1 MGMYLIY
8 KEKQRGKMRPLTN
21 YEVIV
26 LINTL
31 HIKNIGIIDEISID
45 LNNGFN
51 VLTGETG
58 AGKTLII
65 DSLEILA
72 GGRFSKEM
80 IRKGEEYSFV
90 EMSVSTNSS
99 KEDIILSRE
108 INMNGKNLCK
118 INGRMVTVAELKNF
132 MAKLLDI
139 HGQHDNQSLLNLGV
153 HIKLLDKF
161 AGSELK
167 TLKLDYLE
175 KYAEYKRL
183 KEEIAKNYGDDKE
196 RQRKLDLLKYQ
207 ANEIEEASLIKGE
220 EEELEEKK
228 KRILNSEKI
237 SKNLGIAENEIL
249 NVALDSVATAMKAL
263 EKIEDI
269 NDEYRESSEA
279 VRSIYYDLED
289 CGRNISRYSEDIY
302 FDDREIEEV
311 ESRLNLISSMKRK
324 YGNNTHEILKY
335 KEEVEKEVYEIEN
348 LEEYTNKLKSDLKS
362 LENEMKD
369 ICKKM
374 HDIREKI
381 SNVLSEE
388 VQKNLIDL
396 EMKNTKFKVSIN
408 YDNSKEFNENGQET
422 AEFLIM
428 TNIGEDYKP
437 LTKIASG
444 GEMSRIML
452 AIKRVL
458 ADVDEIET
466 LVFDEIDTG
475 ISGVAASKVA
485 EKMKEIS
492 KTHQI
497 ICVTHLAT
505 IAAKG
510 NSNYYINK
518 EVKEGKTKTNVS
530 LLTDNRLVEEIAR
543 IASGEVT
550 KVSIQYAKELIS
562 K

>member
-1 MGMYLIY
+1 M
-8 KEKQRGKMRPLTN
+8 
-21 YEVIV
+21 
-26 LINTL
+26 INTL

-118 INGRMVTVAELKNF
+118 INGRMVTVTELKNF

-139 HGQHDNQSLLNLGV
+139 HGQHDNQSLLNSGV

-161 AGSELK
+161 AGNELK

-175 KYAEYKRL
+175 KYSEYKRL

-207 ANEIEEASLIKGE
+207 SNEIEEAGLIKGE

-249 NVALDSVATAMKAL
+249 NVALDSVQSAMKAL

-269 NDEYRESSEA
+269 NEEYRESSEA
-279 VRSIYYDLED
+279 IRSIFYDLED
-289 CGRNISRYSEDIY
+289 CRKKYIKIFGR
-302 FDDREIEEV
+302 
-311 ESRLNLISSMKRK
+311 
-324 YGNNTHEILKY
+324 
-335 KEEVEKEVYEIEN
+335 
-348 LEEYTNKLKSDLKS
+348 
-362 LENEMKD
+362 
-369 ICKKM
+369 
-374 HDIREKI
+374 
-381 SNVLSEE
+381 
-388 VQKNLIDL
+388 
-396 EMKNTKFKVSIN
+396 
-408 YDNSKEFNENGQET
+408 
-422 AEFLIM
+422 
-428 TNIGEDYKP
+428 
-437 LTKIASG
+437 
-444 GEMSRIML
+444 
-452 AIKRVL
+452 
-458 ADVDEIET
+458 
-466 LVFDEIDTG
+466 
-475 ISGVAASKVA
+475 
-485 EKMKEIS
+485 
-492 KTHQI
+492 
-497 ICVTHLAT
+497 
-505 IAAKG
+505 
-510 NSNYYINK
+510 YIF
-518 EVKEGKTKTNVS
+518 
-530 LLTDNRLVEEIAR
+530 
-543 IASGEVT
+543 
-550 KVSIQYAKELIS
+550 
-562 K
+562 

>member
-1 MGMYLIY
+1 MI
-8 KEKQRGKMRPLTN
+8 
-21 YEVIV
+21 I

-118 INGRMVTVAELKNF
+118 INGRMVTVTELKNF
-132 MAKLLDI
+132 MDKLLDI
-139 HGQHDNQSLLNLGV
+139 HGQHDNQSLLNSSV

-161 AGSELK
+161 AGNELK

-175 KYAEYKRL
+175 KYSEYNRL

-207 ANEIEEASLIKGE
+207 SNEIEEAKLIKGE

-249 NVALDSVATAMKAL
+249 NVALDSVQSAMKAL

-269 NDEYRESSEA
+269 SDEYKEASET

-289 CGRNISRYSEDIY
+289 C
-302 FDDREIEEV
+302 
-311 ESRLNLISSMKRK
+311 RK
-324 YGNNTHEILKY
+324 KHIK
-335 KEEVEKEVYEIEN
+335 
-348 LEEYTNKLKSDLKS
+348 
-362 LENEMKD
+362 
-369 ICKKM
+369 ICK
-374 HDIREKI
+374 
-381 SNVLSEE
+381 
-388 VQKNLIDL
+388 
-396 EMKNTKFKVSIN
+396 
-408 YDNSKEFNENGQET
+408 
-422 AEFLIM
+422 
-428 TNIGEDYKP
+428 
-437 LTKIASG
+437 
-444 GEMSRIML
+444 
-452 AIKRVL
+452 
-458 ADVDEIET
+458 
-466 LVFDEIDTG
+466 
-475 ISGVAASKVA
+475 
-485 EKMKEIS
+485 
-492 KTHQI
+492 
-497 ICVTHLAT
+497 
-505 IAAKG
+505 
-510 NSNYYINK
+510 
-518 EVKEGKTKTNVS
+518 
-530 LLTDNRLVEEIAR
+530 
-543 IASGEVT
+543 
-550 KVSIQYAKELIS
+550 
-562 K
+562 

>member
-1 MGMYLIY
+1 
-8 KEKQRGKMRPLTN
+8 MRPLTLG
-21 YEVIV
+21 VII

-31 HIKNIGIIDEISID
+31 HIKNVGIIDEISID
-45 LNNGFN
+45 LNKGFN

-90 EMSVSTNSS
+90 EMSVSNDNN
-99 KEDIILSRE
+99 EDIILSRE
-108 INMNGKNLCK
+108 INLNGKNLCK
-118 INGRMVTVAELKNF
+118 INGRMVTVTQLKNF
-132 MAKLLDI
+132 MSCIIDI
-139 HGQHDNQSLLNLGV
+139 HGQHDNQSLLNSNV

-167 TLKLDYLE
+167 NIKLDYSE
-175 KYAEYKRL
+175 KYNKYKRL

-207 ANEIEEASLIKGE
+207 ANEIEEASLKKGE

-228 KRILNSEKI
+228 KKILNTEKL

-249 NVALDSVATAMKAL
+249 NVALDSVQSAMKAL

-269 NDEYRESSEA
+269 NDEYAKTTET
-279 VRSIYYDLED
+279 VRNVYYELED
-289 CGRNISRYSEDIY
+289 CGRTVVSYSEDIY
-302 FDDREIEEV
+302 IDDREIEEV
-311 ESRLNLISSMKRK
+311 EIRLNLISSMKRK
-324 YGNNTHEILKY
+324 YGNNIEEILKY
-335 KEEVEKEVYEIEN
+335 KEKVEKEIYEIEN
-348 LEEYTNKLKSDLKS
+348 LEEFTNKLKLDLKD
-362 LENEMKD
+362 LEKQMKEL
-369 ICKKM
+369 CKQM
-374 HDIREKI
+374 HEIREKT
-381 SNVLSEE
+381 SKVLAEE
-388 VQKNLIDL
+388 VQKDLIDL
-396 EMKNTKFKVSIN
+396 EMKNTKFKVDIN
-408 YDNSKEFNENGQET
+408 YSETKEFNENGQEQI
-422 AEFLIM
+422 EFLIM
-428 TNIGEDYKP
+428 TNIGEDFKP
-437 LTKIASG
+437 LTKIVSG

-452 AIKRVL
+452 AIKKVL
-458 ADVDEIET
+458 ADVDEVET

-475 ISGVAASKVA
+475 ISGVASNKVA
-485 EKMKEIS
+485 EKMKQIA

-510 NSNYYINK
+510 DSNYFISK
-518 EVKEGKTKTNVS
+518 EVENEKTKTNVS
-530 LLTDNRLVEEIAR
+530 LLTDNKLVEEIAR

-550 KVSIQYAKELIS
+550 KVSMQYAKELIERAS
-562 K
+562 

>member
-1 MGMYLIY
+1 M
-8 KEKQRGKMRPLTN
+8 
-21 YEVIV
+21 
-26 LINTL
+26 INTL

-45 LNNGFN
+45 LNKGFN

-80 IRKGEEYSFV
+80 IRKGEDYSFV
-90 EMSVSTNSS
+90 EMSVASDDRS
-99 KEDIILSRE
+99 EDIILSRE
-108 INMNGKNLCK
+108 ININGKNLCK

-132 MAKLLDI
+132 MSSIIDI
-139 HGQHDNQSLLNLGV
+139 HGQHDNQSLLNSNV

-167 TLKLDYLE
+167 NIKLEYLE
-175 KYAEYKRL
+175 KYNKYKRL

-207 ANEIEEASLIKGE
+207 SNEIEEASFKKGE

-228 KRILNSEKI
+228 KKILNTEKL
-237 SKNLGIAENEIL
+237 SKNLGAAENEIL
-249 NVALDSVATAMKAL
+249 NIALDSVQSAMKAL

-269 NDEYRESSEA
+269 NEEYAKTAES

-289 CGRNISRYSEDIY
+289 CGRRVSSFAEDIY

-311 ESRLNLISSMKRK
+311 ETRLNLISSMKRK
-324 YGNNTHEILKY
+324 YGNNIEEILRY
-335 KEEVEKEVYEIEN
+335 KEEVEKEIYEIEN
-348 LEEYTNKLKSDLKS
+348 LEEYTNKLKTDLKD
-362 LENEMKD
+362 LEKQMKEL
-369 ICKKM
+369 CKQM
-374 HDIREKI
+374 HETREKT
-381 SNVLSEE
+381 SKTLSEE
-388 VQKNLIDL
+388 VQKDLIDL
-396 EMKNTKFKVSIN
+396 EMKNTKFKVDIN
-408 YDNSKEFNENGQET
+408 YDENKEFNENGQEQI
-422 AEFLIM
+422 EFLIM
-428 TNIGEDYKP
+428 TNIGEDFKP

-458 ADVDEIET
+458 ADVDEVET

-475 ISGVAASKVA
+475 ISGVASNKVA
-485 EKMKEIS
+485 EKMKQIAR
-492 KTHQI
+492 THQI

-510 NSNYYINK
+510 DSNYFISK
-518 EVKEGKTKTNVS
+518 EVENEKTKTNVS
-530 LLTDNRLVEEIAR
+530 LLTDNKLVEEIAR

-550 KVSIQYAKELIS
+550 KVSMQYARELIERVS
-562 K
+562 

>member
-1 MGMYLIY
+1 M
-8 KEKQRGKMRPLTN
+8 
-21 YEVIV
+21 
-26 LINTL
+26 INTL

-45 LNNGFN
+45 FNKGFN

-72 GGRFSKEM
+72 GGRFSKDM

-90 EMSVSTNSS
+90 EMSVSANNS

-108 INMNGKNLCK
+108 ININGKNLCK

-139 HGQHDNQSLLNLGV
+139 HGQHDNQSLLNV
-153 HIKLLDKF
+153 NTHIHLLDKF
-161 AGSELK
+161 AGKDLK

-175 KYAEYKRL
+175 KYNEYKRL

-207 ANEIEEASLIKGE
+207 SNEIEEASLKRGE

-228 KRILNSEKI
+228 KKILNAEKL
-237 SKNLGIAENEIL
+237 SKNLGTAENEIL
-249 NVALDSVATAMKAL
+249 NVSLDSIASAMKAL

-269 NDEYRESSEA
+269 NEEYKESSEKI
-279 VRSIYYDLED
+279 RSIYYDLED
-289 CGRNISRYSEDIY
+289 CGRSISGFLSDIY

-311 ESRLNLISSMKRK
+311 EARLNLIFSMKRK
-324 YGNNTHEILKY
+324 YGNNIEEILKY
-335 KEEVEKEVYEIEN
+335 KEEVEKEIYEIEN
-348 LEEYTNKLKSDLKS
+348 LEEYTNKLKSDLKV
-362 LENEMKD
+362 LEKEMKD

-374 HDIREKI
+374 HMLRENTSKI
-381 SNVLSEE
+381 LSED
-388 VQKNLIDL
+388 VQKDLTDL
-396 EMKNTKFKVSIN
+396 EMKNTKFKVNID
-408 YDNSKEFNENGQET
+408 YDNSNEFNENGQDKV
-422 AEFLIM
+422 EFLIM
-428 TNIGEDYKP
+428 TNVGEDFKP

-458 ADVDEIET
+458 TDVDEVET

-475 ISGVAASKVA
+475 ISGIAASRVA

-505 IAAKG
+505 IAARG
-510 NSNYYINK
+510 DSNYYINK
-518 EVKEGKTKTNVS
+518 EVKEGKTKTNVA
-530 LLTDNRLVEEIAR
+530 LLTDNKLVEEIAR

-550 KVSIQYAKELIS
+550 KVSIQYAQELIS